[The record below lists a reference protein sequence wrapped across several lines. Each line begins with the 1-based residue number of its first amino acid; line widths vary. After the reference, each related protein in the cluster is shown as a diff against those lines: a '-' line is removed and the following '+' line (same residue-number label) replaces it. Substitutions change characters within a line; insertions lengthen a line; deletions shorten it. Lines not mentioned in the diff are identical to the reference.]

1 MKKEVAG
8 FIAILAIIII
18 IVAVVVLGPWFESS
32 TPWYNPEESLPHL
45 DGPAEV
51 PGDHVNATVVGNLSL
66 SVTGFFHTMEP
77 HRFPS
82 TFTFDL
88 DVNVNSTRVTDIDD
102 FHVVKVTIFYENAT
116 PVYTFGA
123 TPEGNSTIPAGSI
136 LIFEYEND
144 RDMITVPW
152 SLLRAG
158 QIFARVLVTFDVD
171 TAVILTTPLTL
182 IAHAIE

>member
-1 MKKEVAG
+1 M
-8 FIAILAIIII
+8 
-18 IVAVVVLGPWFESS
+18 
-32 TPWYNPEESLPHL
+32 
-45 DGPAEV
+45 
-51 PGDHVNATVVGNLSL
+51 
-66 SVTGFFHTMEP
+66 
-77 HRFPS
+77 
-82 TFTFDL
+82 
-88 DVNVNSTRVTDIDD
+88 
-102 FHVVKVTIFYENAT
+102 KVTIFYENAT